1 MEILSPINNLSEVEP
16 LRIAGATELYCGIM
30 RREVQREYTNVFSL
44 NSRQVSEANLSGFGE
59 LKEIS
64 AAARRR
70 GMKLFVTYNAH
81 YTNEQFS
88 ELASE
93 IEKTLACGVD
103 GLIVADIALMIYLRK
118 KYPDVRLIVS
128 TFGGSFNSR
137 TARMY
142 GELGAARI
150 TLPRHLTVGEIAGI
164 AAACPEMGFE
174 VFIMSER
181 CYFPNSLCR
190 FEHAAYRVKGGV
202 FAHAS
207 ALSQRLL
214 GRKMSFLTGTYRNRL
229 VNHIQDRFVACNGM
243 MCCREYEGDLLEAG
257 GGVVDSG
264 LTFRFVDKWN
274 SFREACGL
282 CALYDIAR
290 VGGVESV
297 KIVGRQSLTARKC
310 ADTRMVRDALK
321 LLESNPAREAYV
333 EAVKKMRTDFYPD
346 YCGDEFC
353 YYCEPD
359 KKSLQSTDNVFQEK
373 KKK

>member
-1 MEILSPINNLSEVEP
+1 MEILSPINSLSEVGP
-16 LRIAGATELYCGIM
+16 LHDAGATELYCGIM

-44 NSRQVSEANLSGFGE
+44 NSRQVSEANLSGFNE

-64 AAARRR
+64 VAARRL
-70 GMKLFVTYNAH
+70 GMKLFVTYNAL

-88 ELASE
+88 ELESE
-93 IEKTLACGVD
+93 LDRTLACGVD
-103 GLIVADIALMIYLRK
+103 GLIVADIALMILLK
-118 KYPDVRLIVS
+118 KRYPGTRVIVS
-128 TFGGSFNSR
+128 AFGGSFNSR
-137 TARMY
+137 TASLY
-142 GELGAARI
+142 EALGAERI
-150 TLPRHLTVGEIAGI
+150 TLPRHLTVGEIADI
-164 AAACPEMGFE
+164 AAARPKIDFE

-181 CYFPNSLCR
+181 CYFPNALCR
-190 FEHAAYRVKGGV
+190 FEHATYRVKGGV
-202 FAHAS
+202 LARAS

-214 GRKMSFLTGTYRNRL
+214 GRRMSFLTGTYRNRF

-243 MCCREYEGDLLEAG
+243 MCCREYEADMLAAD
-257 GGVVDSG
+257 GGVLESG
-264 LTFRFVDKWN
+264 LTFRLFDTWN

-290 VGGVESV
+290 ARGVVSV

-321 LLESNPAREAYV
+321 LLESNPERGAFI

-346 YCGDEFC
+346 FCGDQFC

-359 KKSLQSTDNVFQEK
+359 K
-373 KKK
+373 